1 MPKRDATWLD
11 FGNGKG
17 LGRFPS
23 WDGRS
28 AQRSSDAIVYQ
39 HYRVPA
45 CKEWE
50 RGFPSGLSSPR
61 FALCSWALDMLP
73 VEIQLLQYLP

>member
-1 MPKRDATWLD
+1 MRHGLIS
-11 FGNGKG
+11 GMGKG
-17 LGRFPS
+17 WEDSRLGMVVVPS
-23 WDGRS
+23 VP
-28 AQRSSDAIVYQ
+28 RSSDAIVYQ

-61 FALCSWALDMLP
+61 FALCWALDMLP
-73 VEIQLLQYLP
+73 VEIQLLEYLP